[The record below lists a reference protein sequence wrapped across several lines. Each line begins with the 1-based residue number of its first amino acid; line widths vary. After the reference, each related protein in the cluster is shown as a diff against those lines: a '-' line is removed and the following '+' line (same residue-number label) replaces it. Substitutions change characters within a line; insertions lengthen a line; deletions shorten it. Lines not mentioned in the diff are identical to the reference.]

1 MKRWSVESLSL
12 SGAGA
17 ILALAGGATI
27 VALGQAS
34 PPPAALLAL
43 IFALACVAVLVL
55 VRIRQLNNAHHR
67 ATARLNASESRYAHL
82 IDTAHEGIWVIDA
95 DGGTVYANQRLAQMF
110 GCSPV
115 DLAARALP
123 DHLGDNPPDVLCR
136 LLRAEAA
143 DQGRTFDLSYRR
155 GGGNSGWAIVSA
167 RLLTGSDGE
176 GAGRTLLMLT
186 DITERKAAEMA
197 LAAVQIGLEVRIRKR
212 TEELEA
218 ANEQLRAEIGVR
230 QAAESAQLLS
240 EQRLQDVVSTMPIP
254 LFIKDAQSRII
265 MMNKAAEEQLGLPFA
280 QLSGTRGSAWFPAEQ
295 QAGFLRDD
303 QITFARR
310 KLLVVE
316 EQVWNTALGE
326 NRLVQTYKKPVYDA
340 QGEPHHLIVMLVD
353 ITDHKR
359 VEEALRLSFER
370 LRQLSDH
377 LETIKEDERKKFA
390 LDIHDELGQNLMALK
405 MEVEMLHARASDK
418 HPHLKRRVSH
428 VLDTIDTT
436 IRSVRSI
443 MNDLHPS
450 TLELGLPAA
459 LEWLVDQFEKRSGID
474 CSLTVT
480 GGDGPLPDMRQT
492 AVVFRIIQESLV
504 NILRH
509 AQASTVDVML
519 TLTPEH
525 LGIVIVDDGIG
536 MQPGDAGKAA
546 AFGLR
551 SIQERVDVF
560 GGELVID
567 SRRGNGTTLSIMI
580 PQTSIGTEMNEEAAD
595 GP

>member
-1 MKRWSVESLSL
+1 MKQLSVESLSL
-12 SGAGA
+12 AGAGA
-17 ILALAGGATI
+17 VLALAGGAAV
-27 VALGQAS
+27 VALGHAG

-43 IFALACVAVLVL
+43 IGALACVAVLVFI
-55 VRIRQLNNAHHR
+55 RIGQLNIAHR
-67 ATARLNASESRYAHL
+67 KAATQLSMSERRYAHL
-82 IDTAHEGIWVIDA
+82 VETAHEGIWVIDA
-95 DGGTVYANQRLAQMF
+95 DGRTVYANQRLAAMF
-110 GCSPV
+110 GC
-115 DLAARALP
+115 DDAALAARAVP
-123 DHLGDNPPDVLCR
+123 DHLGGNPPDVLER
-136 LLRAEAA
+136 LLRADAA

-155 GGGNSGWAIVSA
+155 DASAPGWAIVSA
-167 RLLTGSDGE
+167 RPLASDD
-176 GAGRTLLMLT
+176 GARRTLLMLT
-186 DITERKAAEMA
+186 DITERKNAEMA
-197 LAAVQIGLEVRIRKR
+197 LAAVQISLEVRIRKR
-212 TEELEA
+212 TEELEQ
-218 ANEQLRAEIGVR
+218 ANAQLRAEMAVR
-230 QAAESAQLLS
+230 EAAEGALMLS

-265 MMNKAAEEQLGLPFA
+265 MMNKAGEEQCGLPFA
-280 QLSGTRGSAWFPAEQ
+280 QISGTRGSAWFPAEQ

-303 QITFARR
+303 QIAFKGR
-310 KLLVVE
+310 KLLVLE
-316 EQVWNTALGE
+316 EQVWNTALHE

-340 QGEPHHLIVMLVD
+340 RGEPHHLIVMLVD
-353 ITDHKR
+353 ITDRKR

-370 LRQLSDH
+370 LRQLSAH

-405 MEVEMLHARASDK
+405 MEVEMLHTRAGEK
-418 HPHLKRRVSH
+418 HPHLKRRVGH
-428 VLDTIDTT
+428 VLDTIDVT
-436 IRSVRSI
+436 IRSVRAI

-459 LEWLVDQFEKRSGID
+459 LEWLVDQFEKRSGIA
-474 CSLTVT
+474 CSLSVS

-492 AVVFRIIQESLV
+492 AVIFRIVQECLV
-504 NILRH
+504 NILHH
-509 AQASTVDVML
+509 AQASSVDVML

-580 PQTSIGTEMNEEAAD
+580 PQTSASHEMND
-595 GP
+595 